1 MQQTFNYCDE
11 KFADIQILRY
21 RMKGFE
27 QMSLKKKMYIYC
39 LAKATLCGRDIT
51 TDQFGKY
58 NLRIRRLLEAV
69 YVLYNGNRDDADF
82 RAMTVYLKRIWFS
95 NGIYH
100 HYGCEKFE
108 PGFSEQFLRKTV
120 AEISQQLVT
129 RLNLDGSEA
138 LDTL

>member
-27 QMSLKKKMYIYC
+27 QMSLNKKMYIYC

-69 YVLYNGNRDDADF
+69 SVLYISADTIHLLQESVHSL
-82 RAMTVYLKRIWFS
+82 AAGAGLWQENDILMM
-95 NGIYH
+95 
-100 HYGCEKFE
+100 
-108 PGFSEQFLRKTV
+108 
-120 AEISQQLVT
+120 
-129 RLNLDGSEA
+129 
-138 LDTL
+138 

>member
-27 QMSLKKKMYIYC
+27 QMSLNKKMYIYC

-95 NGIYH
+95 NGM
-100 HYGCEKFE
+100 
-108 PGFSEQFLRKTV
+108 
-120 AEISQQLVT
+120 
-129 RLNLDGSEA
+129 
-138 LDTL
+138 